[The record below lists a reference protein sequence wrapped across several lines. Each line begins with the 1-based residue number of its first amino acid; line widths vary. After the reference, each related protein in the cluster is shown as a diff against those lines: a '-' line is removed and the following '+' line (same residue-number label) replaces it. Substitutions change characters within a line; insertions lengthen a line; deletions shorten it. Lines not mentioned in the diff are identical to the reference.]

1 MISDRISVYNLGGIM
16 REEIQFKSKGKFC
29 SGWLYIPDNIA
40 EGDTAPGIVM
50 AHGFAGVKEMG
61 LDGFAKKFTAAG
73 FVTLVFDYRYWG
85 ESEGEP
91 RNQIFALEMTEDY
104 RNGITWLSNRPE
116 VDAQRIG
123 VWGTSYSG
131 GLCLYVGTHDKRVK
145 AVVAQV
151 PSTLNP
157 ASRRAKDPDTWDR
170 VGEFLNHD
178 RIERYRTESVSY
190 MKVVAPEGEPCVF
203 PDKDAYEWYT
213 EFREFAP
220 NWQNKVTLE
229 SLEKLREFDPVSL
242 IHLMSPTALLLIA
255 GENDNLIP
263 IEAVRATYERA
274 RKPKSLSILPI
285 THFVPYKDPWLSKVA
300 GLATD
305 WFQKHL

>member
-1 MISDRISVYNLGGIM
+1 M
-16 REEIQFKSKGKFC
+16 RQNIEFSSKGLQC
-29 SGWLYIPDNIA
+29 RGWLYVPDSLTEA
-40 EGDTAPGIVM
+40 EKAPGIVM

-61 LDGFAKKFTAAG
+61 LAGFAEKISAAG

-85 ESEGEP
+85 GSEGEP
-91 RNQIFALEMTEDY
+91 RNQIFALDMVEDY

-151 PSTLNP
+151 PSTLN
-157 ASRRAKDPDTWDR
+157 AESRRAKDPEAWDR
-170 VGEFLNHD
+170 VGEVLNKE
-178 RIERYRTESVSY
+178 RIERYKTKRVKY
-190 MKVVAPEGEPCVF
+190 MNVVAPEGEPCVF
-203 PDKDAYEWYT
+203 PDSDAHNWYM
-213 EFREFAP
+213 EFQECAP
-220 NWQNKVTLE
+220 NWQNKVSLE

-263 IEAVRATYERA
+263 IEAVRDTFERA
-274 RKPKSLSILPI
+274 REPKSLTDLPI
-285 THFVPYKDPWLSKVA
+285 THFMPYKDPWLSKFA
-300 GLATD
+300 DLATD
-305 WFQKHL
+305 WFRTHL

>member
-1 MISDRISVYNLGGIM
+1 M
-16 REEIQFKSKGKFC
+16 REDIQFKSKGELC
-29 SGWLYIPDNIA
+29 NGWLYIPDNLA
-40 EGDTAPGIVM
+40 EGRTAPGIVM

-73 FVTLVFDYRYWG
+73 FVTLVFDYRCWG

-91 RNQIFALEMTEDY
+91 RNQIFALEMVEDY
-104 RNGITWLSNRPE
+104 RNGITWLADRPE
-116 VDAQRIG
+116 VDSQRIG

-131 GLCLYVGTHDKRVK
+131 GLCIYVGTHDKRVR
-145 AVVAQV
+145 AVVAQI

-157 ASRRAKDPDTWDR
+157 ESRRTKDPETWDR
-170 VGEFLNHD
+170 VGEFLNLD
-178 RIERYRTESVSY
+178 RIERYRAESVNY
-190 MKVVAPEGEPCVF
+190 MKVVAPEGKPCVF
-203 PDKDAYEWYT
+203 PDKDAYEWYM
-213 EFREFAP
+213 EFRKFAP
-220 NWQNKVTLE
+220 NWQNKVTIE

-263 IEAVRATYERA
+263 IKSVRDTYERA
-274 RKPKSLSILPI
+274 RNPKALSVLPI
-285 THFVPYKDPWLSKVA
+285 THFLPYRDPWLSKVA

>member
-1 MISDRISVYNLGGIM
+1 M
-16 REEIQFKSKGKFC
+16 RQNIEFSSKGLLC
-29 SGWLYIPDNIA
+29 RGWLYVPDSLTEA
-40 EGDTAPGIVM
+40 EKAPGIVM

-61 LDGFAKKFTAAG
+61 LPGFAEKFSAAG

-91 RNQIFALEMTEDY
+91 RNQIFALEMVEDY
-104 RNGITWLSNRPE
+104 RNGITWLSDRPE

-151 PSTLNP
+151 PSALNP
-157 ASRRAKDPDTWDR
+157 ESRREKDPETWDR
-170 VGEFLNHD
+170 VGDFLNQE
-178 RIERYRTESVSY
+178 RIERYKTGNIKY
-190 MKVVAPEGEPCVF
+190 MNVVAPEGEPCVF
-203 PDKDAYEWYT
+203 PDPDAYEWYM
-213 EFREFAP
+213 EYQEFAP
-220 NWQNKVTLE
+220 NWQNNVTLE

-242 IHLMSPTALLLIA
+242 IHLMSPTALMLIA

-263 IEAVRATYERA
+263 IQAVRDTFERA
-274 RKPKSLSILPI
+274 REPKSLSVLPI
-285 THFVPYKDPWLSKVA
+285 THFVPYKDPWLSKSA
-300 GLATD
+300 NLAID
-305 WFQKHL
+305 WYRKHL

>member
-1 MISDRISVYNLGGIM
+1 M
-16 REEIQFKSKGKFC
+16 RQDIEFPSKGLLC
-29 SGWLYIPDNIA
+29 RGWLYVPESLDEA
-40 EGDTAPGIVM
+40 QQAPGIVM

-61 LDGFAKKFTAAG
+61 LAGFAERFATAG
-73 FVTLVFDYRYWG
+73 FVTLVFDYRFWG

-91 RNQIFALEMTEDY
+91 RNQIFALEMVEDY
-104 RNGITWLSNRPE
+104 RNGITWLSDRSE
-116 VDAQRIG
+116 VDSQRIG

-157 ASRRAKDPDTWDR
+157 ESRRTKDPEAWDR
-170 VGEFLNHD
+170 AGELLIED
-178 RIERYRTESVSY
+178 RVQRYKTGSPNY

-203 PDKDAYEWYT
+203 PYKDAYEWYM

-220 NWQNKVTLE
+220 NWQNEVTLE
-229 SLEKLREFDPVSL
+229 SLEKVREFDPVSL
-242 IHLMSPTALLLIA
+242 IHLMAPTALLLIP

-263 IEAVRATYERA
+263 IEAVKEAYEKA
-274 RKPKSLSILPI
+274 REPKALSVLPI
-285 THFVPYKDPWLSKVA
+285 THFVAYKDPWLSKA
-300 GLATD
+300 ADLATD
-305 WFQKHL
+305 WFRKHL